1 MDNMEVFRRP
11 LHSAKKYIDPSL
23 GLLKT
28 VTKWY
33 KGNAHTKY
41 YERVR
46 IVLTFTG
53 DLIGC
58 IQWKS
63 KLPQM

>member
-11 LHSAKKYIDPSL
+11 LHSTTKKNIDPSL

-28 VTKWY
+28 VTKWD
-33 KGNAHTKY
+33 KGNAHTKFF
-41 YERVR
+41 ERVR

-63 KLPQM
+63 K